1 MAVRPNQYRAIGVNA
16 ASLVPV
22 TLGVTEIAVPF
33 LSPNARRPARRFW
46 NAETIIDKVSRRN

>member
-33 LSPNARRPARRFW
+33 LSPNARLPA
-46 NAETIIDKVSRRN
+46 VLRRN